1 MRAALSVATA
11 ILICLPVLAAPQGT
25 PAGQTRP
32 PQFRSGIDI
41 VQVDVSVLDRDR
53 RPVRGIAASEFTIL
67 ENGKPQEVAA
77 FQAVDMPDALP
88 PPTPWMRD
96 VQPDVRRNDEAIE
109 HRLIVI
115 MMDDATM
122 MLQPAFVKSAKEIGH
137 RAIEQLGPSDLAAVL
152 YTLDNRK
159 SQDFTA
165 DRARLHEAVER
176 FAPGFRTVGISPGMG
191 ESLNMAALAESNALL
206 ASVGSLEKVS
216 EYLASVPHRRKA
228 VILVSLGVPVDLE
241 LAATPVLAGPGNAG
255 AGEVG
260 ALQQR
265 IYEGMK
271 RVFRQAHLANVNIYP
286 VDPGGLGGMQA
297 YIDGQIAAGRMVFP
311 YENPRNY
318 LDFLQ
323 TLAENTGG
331 HAFINTNTFEAGV
344 AQIFRENSS
353 YYLLGYRTPDP
364 TADGRFRKIE
374 VRVSRPGLEVRARNG
389 YYAPKEDDLE
399 RAAKRPPS
407 PVAQAISNILP
418 KGDVPMQIALAPF
431 ALPQKREA
439 GVAIVTAVRQEAST
453 GALKVVERVD
463 LSVYAYNNDGK
474 LVASQ
479 GFRAD
484 ITVRPGVNGQVG
496 YELLSRLDLKP
507 GRYQIRFG
515 AFVNSLKQNGSVYYD
530 LDVPDFDELPLSM
543 SGIVLSVSP
552 GVIAAPRDRLKGLVP
567 IIPTA
572 QRDFLRTNKVSAFV
586 QIYQG
591 TGPAKEFADLDVNIL
606 DGTGANVFHT
616 LFELTPDRF
625 GPSGAQYQLELPISR
640 LQPGP
645 HLLSVEAS
653 TKDATVRRDVRFVIV
668 R

>member
-1 MRAALSVATA
+1 M
-11 ILICLPVLAAPQGT
+11 
-25 PAGQTRP
+25 
-32 PQFRSGIDI
+32 
-41 VQVDVSVLDRDR
+41 
-53 RPVRGIAASEFTIL
+53 
-67 ENGKPQEVAA
+67 
-77 FQAVDMPDALP
+77 
-88 PPTPWMRD
+88 
-96 VQPDVRRNDEAIE
+96 
-109 HRLIVI
+109 
-115 MMDDATM
+115 
-122 MLQPAFVKSAKEIGH
+122 
-137 RAIEQLGPSDLAAVL
+137 
-152 YTLDNRK
+152 
-159 SQDFTA
+159 
-165 DRARLHEAVER
+165 
-176 FAPGFRTVGISPGMG
+176 
-191 ESLNMAALAESNALL
+191 
-206 ASVGSLEKVS
+206 
-216 EYLASVPHRRKA
+216 PHRRKA
-228 VILVSLGVPVDLE
+228 LIFVSLGVPVDLE
-241 LAATPVLAGPGNAG
+241 LAATPVLAGPNNAG
-255 AGEVG
+255 AGEVA

-311 YENPRNY
+311 YENPQNY

-323 TLAENTGG
+323 TLAANTGG

-407 PVAQAISNILP
+407 PVAEAISSILP

-439 GVAIVTAVRQEAST
+439 GVAIVTAVRQQAST
-453 GALKVVERVD
+453 GALKAVERVD

-474 LVASQ
+474 LIASQ

-530 LDVPDFDELPLSM
+530 LEVPDFDELPLSM
-543 SGIVLSVSP
+543 SGIVLAVSP

-572 QRDFLRTNKVSAFV
+572 QRDFLSTNRVSAFV

-591 TGPAKEFADLDVNIL
+591 TGPAKEFVDLDVNIL
-606 DGTGANVFHT
+606 DSTGANVFHT